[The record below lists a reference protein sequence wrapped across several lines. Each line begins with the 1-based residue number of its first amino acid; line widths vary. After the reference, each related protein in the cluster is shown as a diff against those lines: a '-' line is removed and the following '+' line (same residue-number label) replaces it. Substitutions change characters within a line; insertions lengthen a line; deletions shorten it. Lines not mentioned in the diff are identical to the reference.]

1 MNFRLVAL
9 GLLCVLAAG
18 CGGGSSRLSAAQYR
32 ARLAAIGHEAN
43 QAQRDVGQGLQ
54 AASVA
59 GLSARLRAFAAA
71 DDRLGTEIGDL
82 NPPKDAEA
90 ANAALAKAEHDTAQ
104 AVRSALPQ
112 ISSQKT
118 VTKALALLTANTA
131 GRQAGMEL
139 NAALKRLRALGYTAQ
154 S

>member
-1 MNFRLVAL
+1 MNLRLL
-9 GLLCVLAAG
+9 TIGLLCVLAAG
-18 CGGGSSRLSAAQYR
+18 CGGGSGRLSAAQYR

-43 QAQRDVGQGLQ
+43 QAQRKVGQGLQ
-54 AASVA
+54 AATVA
-59 GLSARLRAFAAA
+59 GLSARLRTFAAA
-71 DDRLGTEIGDL
+71 DDRLGTEIEAL
-82 NPPKDAEA
+82 KPPKDAEA

-112 ISSQKT
+112 ISSQKS
-118 VTKALALLTANTA
+118 VRKALALLTANTA

-139 NAALKRLRALGYTAQ
+139 DAALKRLKALGYAAQ